1 MLRGIINGICRAAGG
16 LRQIAN
22 TGTAVIHKMP
32 IAFLHTAPKIVLR
45 GVSHLICAALDLFV
59 SGDIRLRPAPSL
71 IKAGQHKNQP
81 DLWITL
87 PQAEDSLRCQSIKSQ
102 GTTCAE
108 IAIALL
114 NQLDQGVLQVLGDF
128 GQIICRQFPM
138 SGEANCFYAHKL
150 RLPLEYYKCQNSGDN
165 IYSIYPDPLNINS
178 LWIGQSDIYRLYME
192 AMGMS
197 DIAKIIGQRI
207 RNYRTQKGLSQE
219 KLAELAGCHPTYIGQ
234 LERGEKNAT
243 LESVEKIASAMDIS
257 LSELFD
263 KLGKSGSN
271 NIAAKCY
278 DLVASKN
285 EAEQK
290 QLYKMLQEMDKYKN
304 Q

>member
-1 MLRGIINGICRAAGG
+1 
-16 LRQIAN
+16 
-22 TGTAVIHKMP
+22 
-32 IAFLHTAPKIVLR
+32 
-45 GVSHLICAALDLFV
+45 
-59 SGDIRLRPAPSL
+59 
-71 IKAGQHKNQP
+71 
-81 DLWITL
+81 
-87 PQAEDSLRCQSIKSQ
+87 
-102 GTTCAE
+102 
-108 IAIALL
+108 
-114 NQLDQGVLQVLGDF
+114 
-128 GQIICRQFPM
+128 
-138 SGEANCFYAHKL
+138 
-150 RLPLEYYKCQNSGDN
+150 
-165 IYSIYPDPLNINS
+165 
-178 LWIGQSDIYRLYME
+178 
-192 AMGMS
+192 MS

-234 LERGEKNAT
+234 LERGDKNAT
-243 LESVEKIASAMDIS
+243 LELVERIASAMDIS

-263 KLGKSGSN
+263 KLGKSGGN

>member
-1 MLRGIINGICRAAGG
+1 
-16 LRQIAN
+16 
-22 TGTAVIHKMP
+22 
-32 IAFLHTAPKIVLR
+32 
-45 GVSHLICAALDLFV
+45 
-59 SGDIRLRPAPSL
+59 
-71 IKAGQHKNQP
+71 
-81 DLWITL
+81 
-87 PQAEDSLRCQSIKSQ
+87 
-102 GTTCAE
+102 
-108 IAIALL
+108 
-114 NQLDQGVLQVLGDF
+114 
-128 GQIICRQFPM
+128 
-138 SGEANCFYAHKL
+138 
-150 RLPLEYYKCQNSGDN
+150 
-165 IYSIYPDPLNINS
+165 
-178 LWIGQSDIYRLYME
+178 
-192 AMGMS
+192 MS

-219 KLAELAGCHPTYIGQ
+219 RLAELAGCHPTYIGQ

-243 LESVEKIASAMDIS
+243 LESDEKIASAMDIS

>member
-1 MLRGIINGICRAAGG
+1 
-16 LRQIAN
+16 
-22 TGTAVIHKMP
+22 
-32 IAFLHTAPKIVLR
+32 
-45 GVSHLICAALDLFV
+45 
-59 SGDIRLRPAPSL
+59 
-71 IKAGQHKNQP
+71 
-81 DLWITL
+81 
-87 PQAEDSLRCQSIKSQ
+87 
-102 GTTCAE
+102 
-108 IAIALL
+108 
-114 NQLDQGVLQVLGDF
+114 
-128 GQIICRQFPM
+128 
-138 SGEANCFYAHKL
+138 
-150 RLPLEYYKCQNSGDN
+150 
-165 IYSIYPDPLNINS
+165 
-178 LWIGQSDIYRLYME
+178 
-192 AMGMS
+192 MS

-234 LERGEKNAT
+234 LERGDKNAT

-263 KLGKSGSN
+263 KLGKSGGN

-304 Q
+304 H

>member
-1 MLRGIINGICRAAGG
+1 
-16 LRQIAN
+16 
-22 TGTAVIHKMP
+22 
-32 IAFLHTAPKIVLR
+32 
-45 GVSHLICAALDLFV
+45 
-59 SGDIRLRPAPSL
+59 
-71 IKAGQHKNQP
+71 
-81 DLWITL
+81 
-87 PQAEDSLRCQSIKSQ
+87 
-102 GTTCAE
+102 
-108 IAIALL
+108 
-114 NQLDQGVLQVLGDF
+114 
-128 GQIICRQFPM
+128 
-138 SGEANCFYAHKL
+138 
-150 RLPLEYYKCQNSGDN
+150 
-165 IYSIYPDPLNINS
+165 
-178 LWIGQSDIYRLYME
+178 
-192 AMGMS
+192 MS

-207 RNYRTQKGLSQE
+207 RSYRTQKGLSQE

-263 KLGKSGSN
+263 KLGKSGGN

>member
-1 MLRGIINGICRAAGG
+1 
-16 LRQIAN
+16 
-22 TGTAVIHKMP
+22 
-32 IAFLHTAPKIVLR
+32 
-45 GVSHLICAALDLFV
+45 
-59 SGDIRLRPAPSL
+59 
-71 IKAGQHKNQP
+71 
-81 DLWITL
+81 
-87 PQAEDSLRCQSIKSQ
+87 
-102 GTTCAE
+102 
-108 IAIALL
+108 
-114 NQLDQGVLQVLGDF
+114 
-128 GQIICRQFPM
+128 
-138 SGEANCFYAHKL
+138 
-150 RLPLEYYKCQNSGDN
+150 
-165 IYSIYPDPLNINS
+165 
-178 LWIGQSDIYRLYME
+178 
-192 AMGMS
+192 MS

-219 KLAELAGCHPTYIGQ
+219 KLAELAGCHPTSIGQ

>member
-1 MLRGIINGICRAAGG
+1 
-16 LRQIAN
+16 
-22 TGTAVIHKMP
+22 
-32 IAFLHTAPKIVLR
+32 
-45 GVSHLICAALDLFV
+45 
-59 SGDIRLRPAPSL
+59 
-71 IKAGQHKNQP
+71 
-81 DLWITL
+81 
-87 PQAEDSLRCQSIKSQ
+87 
-102 GTTCAE
+102 
-108 IAIALL
+108 
-114 NQLDQGVLQVLGDF
+114 
-128 GQIICRQFPM
+128 
-138 SGEANCFYAHKL
+138 
-150 RLPLEYYKCQNSGDN
+150 
-165 IYSIYPDPLNINS
+165 
-178 LWIGQSDIYRLYME
+178 
-192 AMGMS
+192 MS

-243 LESVEKIASAMDIS
+243 LESVEKIALAMDIS

-263 KLGKSGSN
+263 KLGKSGGD

>member
-1 MLRGIINGICRAAGG
+1 M
-16 LRQIAN
+16 
-22 TGTAVIHKMP
+22 T
-32 IAFLHTAPKIVLR
+32 
-45 GVSHLICAALDLFV
+45 
-59 SGDIRLRPAPSL
+59 
-71 IKAGQHKNQP
+71 
-81 DLWITL
+81 
-87 PQAEDSLRCQSIKSQ
+87 
-102 GTTCAE
+102 
-108 IAIALL
+108 
-114 NQLDQGVLQVLGDF
+114 
-128 GQIICRQFPM
+128 
-138 SGEANCFYAHKL
+138 
-150 RLPLEYYKCQNSGDN
+150 
-165 IYSIYPDPLNINS
+165 
-178 LWIGQSDIYRLYME
+178 
-192 AMGMS
+192 

-263 KLGKSGSN
+263 KLGKSGGN

>member
-1 MLRGIINGICRAAGG
+1 
-16 LRQIAN
+16 
-22 TGTAVIHKMP
+22 
-32 IAFLHTAPKIVLR
+32 
-45 GVSHLICAALDLFV
+45 
-59 SGDIRLRPAPSL
+59 
-71 IKAGQHKNQP
+71 
-81 DLWITL
+81 
-87 PQAEDSLRCQSIKSQ
+87 
-102 GTTCAE
+102 
-108 IAIALL
+108 
-114 NQLDQGVLQVLGDF
+114 
-128 GQIICRQFPM
+128 
-138 SGEANCFYAHKL
+138 
-150 RLPLEYYKCQNSGDN
+150 
-165 IYSIYPDPLNINS
+165 
-178 LWIGQSDIYRLYME
+178 
-192 AMGMS
+192 MS

-234 LERGEKNAT
+234 LERGEKNTT

-263 KLGKSGSN
+263 KLGKSGGN